1 MLSINDITEEIA
13 INMLKYEC
21 RMRNSDEVQIMYD
34 ENKINVEDYVQK
46 ETLKK
51 FSYLP
56 NQFNLNEYRKIGTK
70 FYDNQN
76 VMESAFFL
84 KYNIIEDVPNVL
96 YDTLEDAKLVKLNK
110 ENTNLFN
117 FISDKPLVIL
127 AGSIT

>member
-13 INMLKYEC
+13 INMIKYEC

-70 FYDNQN
+70 FYDNKN